1 MASTLESRYPGFLD
15 EHLRELED
23 RFREVAT
30 DKVAARVALQL
41 LRLQKKI
48 GRPVNGEVEIGLSRE
63 ELAQMTGTTLF
74 TVSRLLS
81 AWEAR
86 GIVRNA
92 RGSVT
97 IRDLDSL
104 SAVSE

>member
-1 MASTLESRYPGFLD
+1 MVAILD
-15 EHLRELED
+15 EHLLELED

-48 GRPVNGEVEIGLSRE
+48 GRPVNGGVEIGLSRE
-63 ELAQMTGTTLF
+63 ELAQMTGTTLY

-81 AWEAR
+81 DWEGR
-86 GIVRNA
+86 GVVRPRRKA
-92 RGSVT
+92 VAICDVS
-97 IRDLDSL
+97 SL
-104 SAVSE
+104 QAISEEE